1 CSTSAAPLP
10 VRSQLKTKVHR
21 HLQPASGI
29 SESRGRLM
37 TGQPAAS
44 AANAAAAAAAAA
56 AVTTTMV
63 EQLRIRIHPA
73 STEHHQYQQ
82 QHQRHPL
89 QLPGQNHQSRW
100 SAPSLCTDPIGLSL
114 WGSPDVAEPDK
125 TEAAAPGADAASPV
139 EARLQR
145 RDRQPATHR
154 ATVPMSRE
162 QLQKICACGSPACV
176 GAWDDGDRDDDEE
189 AAAEQGGG
197 DSGTFNAESVDFKAK
212 DEAADRACALLPR
225 VPRC

>member
-114 WGSPDVAEPDK
+114 WGSPDAAEPDK
-125 TEAAAPGADAASPV
+125 TEAAEPGADAASPV

-154 ATVPMSRE
+154 ATVPMPVLAPGTTATE
-162 QLQKICACGSPACV
+162 TTMKK
-176 GAWDDGDRDDDEE
+176 

-197 DSGTFNAESVDFKAK
+197 DSGTFNAESVDVKAK
-212 DEAADRACALLPR
+212 DEAADRACALLP
-225 VPRC
+225 